1 MQGKNIYHNT
11 MGFAAP
17 KAAEKIPEGYLMKT
31 FNTLM
36 DLQLFAEGAGDG
48 GGASGE
54 AAGAAEA
61 GESAVDAEQ
70 QRLLELNVP
79 KDKVERWAKRRDA
92 RAKRN
97 GQTMAQAASQPQP
110 DATAQTQT
118 TEQEEEA
125 QEPEAKPE
133 KPSWEELMK
142 DPDYNKAMQ
151 ETMKARVAKAG
162 QAEGFAKMVAPLLA
176 QQYGLDAENID
187 LNAIAKAVGDAADHQ
202 REEQEAS
209 AFGVSTDTIRQIRQ
223 SQQAEQ
229 ESIQD
234 KRLRE
239 HAARVIR
246 EAEEMKQLFPNF
258 DLMAERESNEVFRRM
273 VDNPDNP
280 VPLQTAYFAAHHDEL
295 VQTAVQKA
303 LQEASQKLT
312 ASMQANARR
321 PDEAGADRQASS
333 VTTFDYAKATRQE
346 REALKARIRAAAA
359 RGEKIYPGM

>member
-1 MQGKNIYHNT
+1 ME
-11 MGFAAP
+11 FF
-17 KAAEKIPEGYLMKT
+17 KAL
-31 FNTLM
+31 L
-36 DLQLFAEGAGDG
+36 DLQLFADGAGAGDG
-48 GGASGE
+48 AGADGGA
-54 AAGAAEA
+54 AAAAET
-61 GESAVDAEQ
+61 GENAVDAEQ

-97 GQTMAQAASQPQP
+97 GQTVPRAASQPQP

-118 TEQEEEA
+118 TEQKKEEEPE
-125 QEPEAKPE
+125 QTEEPAEKPDAKPE
-133 KPSWEELMK
+133 KPSWDELMK

-151 ETMKARVAKAG
+151 ETMRARVAKAS
-162 QAEGFAKMVAPLLA
+162 QAEGFTSMIAPLLA

-209 AFGVSTDTIRQIRQ
+209 AFGVSADTIRQIRQ

-239 HAARVIR
+239 HAARVIA
-246 EAEEMKQLFPNF
+246 EAEEMKKLFPNF

-280 VPLQTAYFAAHHDEL
+280 VPLQTAYFAAHHNEL

-312 ASMQANARR
+312 ASVQANARR
-321 PDEAGADRQASS
+321 PDEAGIDRQASS

>member
-1 MQGKNIYHNT
+1 
-11 MGFAAP
+11 
-17 KAAEKIPEGYLMKT
+17 MK
-31 FNTLM
+31 FFKTLL
-36 DLQLFAEGAGDG
+36 DLQLFADGAGDG
-48 GGASGE
+48 AGADGG

-61 GESAVDAEQ
+61 GEMAVDAEQ

-97 GQTMAQAASQPQP
+97 GQTVPRAATQPQP

-118 TEQEEEA
+118 TEQKEEA
-125 QEPEAKPE
+125 PEQAEEQAEKPDAKPE
-133 KPSWEELMK
+133 KPSWDELMK

-151 ETMKARVAKAG
+151 ETMRARVAKAN
-162 QAEGFAKMVAPLLA
+162 QAEGFTSMIAPLLA

-187 LNAIAKAVGDAADHQ
+187 LNAIAKAVGEAADHQ

-239 HAARVIR
+239 HAARVITQ
-246 EAEEMKQLFPNF
+246 AEEMKKLFPNF

-312 ASMQANARR
+312 ASVQANARR
-321 PDEAGADRQASS
+321 PEEAGTDRQAPS

>member
-1 MQGKNIYHNT
+1 
-11 MGFAAP
+11 
-17 KAAEKIPEGYLMKT
+17 
-31 FNTLM
+31 
-36 DLQLFAEGAGDG
+36 
-48 GGASGE
+48 
-54 AAGAAEA
+54 
-61 GESAVDAEQ
+61 
-70 QRLLELNVP
+70 
-79 KDKVERWAKRRDA
+79 
-92 RAKRN
+92 
-97 GQTMAQAASQPQP
+97 
-110 DATAQTQT
+110 
-118 TEQEEEA
+118 
-125 QEPEAKPE
+125 
-133 KPSWEELMK
+133 MK

-151 ETMKARVAKAG
+151 ETMKARVAKAN
-162 QAEGFAKMVAPLLA
+162 QAEGFTSMIAPLLA

-209 AFGVSTDTIRQIRQ
+209 AFGVSADTIRQIRQ

-239 HAARVIR
+239 HAARVIS
-246 EAEEMKQLFPNF
+246 EAEEMKKLFPNF

-280 VPLQTAYFAAHHDEL
+280 VPLQTAYFAAHHNEL

-312 ASMQANARR
+312 ASVQANARR
-321 PDEAGADRQASS
+321 PDEAGTDHQASS
-333 VTTFDYAKATRQE
+333 VTTFDYARATRQE

>member
-1 MQGKNIYHNT
+1 ME
-11 MGFAAP
+11 FF
-17 KAAEKIPEGYLMKT
+17 KAL
-31 FNTLM
+31 L
-36 DLQLFAEGAGDG
+36 DLQLFADGAGAGDG
-48 GGASGE
+48 AGADGGA
-54 AAGAAEA
+54 AAAAET
-61 GESAVDAEQ
+61 GEKAVDAEQ

-97 GQTMAQAASQPQP
+97 GQTVPPAAAQPQP

-118 TEQEEEA
+118 TEQKKEEE
-125 QEPEAKPE
+125 PEQAEEQAGKPEKPEKPE
-133 KPSWEELMK
+133 KPSWDELMK

-151 ETMKARVAKAG
+151 ETMKARVAKAS
-162 QAEGFAKMVAPLLA
+162 QAEGFTSMIAPLLA

-209 AFGVSTDTIRQIRQ
+209 AFGVSADTIRQIRQ

-239 HAARVIR
+239 HAARVIS
-246 EAEEMKQLFPNF
+246 EAEEMKKLFPNF

-280 VPLQTAYFAAHHDEL
+280 VPLQTAYFAAHHNEL

-312 ASMQANARR
+312 ASVQANARR